1 MEPSHFAW
9 ARRQIKREGITQV
22 DFEYTPQEEEF
33 RRELRAW
40 LETNPLDGYD
50 PATFLHLDQD
60 ARFALQLKWQKQLY
74 LAGWVGVHWPRVYGG
89 RGATVMEQTIYRQE
103 MVRARMPE
111 VANFMGIRIA
121 GPTLIHWGTEEQKQR
136 YIPTIL
142 NGEEIWCQG
151 YSEPNA
157 GSDIASL
164 QTRAVEEGDDFVI
177 NGQKVWTSYAQYAR
191 YCLLLARTDPAVP
204 KHKGISC
211 FVVDMQTPGITIRPL
226 QQINGDAEFNE
237 VFFDNVRV
245 PTANLIGDKNQGWQ
259 VAMTTLMFERVTF
272 DVLSPVEAVIQQLID
287 VVKSG
292 AGSAF
297 AVAIDASVRQQVA
310 RFYTELQAIK
320 YTSLRQL
327 TRQLRGEPP
336 GPESSLVKLA
346 ASELNLRVVQFATAL
361 LGAAGQ
367 VVASSTQGNAGGYWM
382 HCALST
388 HLYTIAGGTSEI
400 QRSILG
406 ERVLGL
412 PKG

>member
-1 MEPSHFAW
+1 M
-9 ARRQIKREGITQV
+9 
-22 DFEYTPQEEEF
+22 DFDYSPQEQAF
-33 RRELRAW
+33 RQELRAW
-40 LETNPLDGYD
+40 LTANPPKGYD

-60 ARFALQLKWQKQLY
+60 ARFALQLDWQRQLHR
-74 LAGWVGVHWPRVYGG
+74 AGWVGIHWPKAYGG
-89 RGATVMEQTIYRQE
+89 RGATAMEQTIYLQE
-103 MVRARMPE
+103 MVRARLPE
-111 VANFMGIRIA
+111 IANFMGTRIA
-121 GPTLIHWGTEEQKQR
+121 GPTLIHWGTEAQKQR

-151 YSEPNA
+151 YSEPGA

-177 NGQKVWTSYAQYAR
+177 NGQKVWTSFAQYAR
-191 YCLLLARTDPAVP
+191 FCLLLARTDPAAP

-211 FVVDMQTPGITIRPL
+211 FVVDMQSPGITVRPL
-226 QQINGDAEFNE
+226 RQINGDAEFNE

-245 PTANLIGDKNQGWQ
+245 PKENLIGGKNQGWP
-259 VAMTTLMFERVTF
+259 VMLTTLMFERVTF
-272 DVLSPVEAVIQQLID
+272 DVLSPVESVITQLIK
-287 VVKSG
+287 VVKQE
-292 AGSAF
+292 AT
-297 AVAIDASVRQQVA
+297 IDAAVRQQVA
-310 RFYTELQAIK
+310 RFHIECQAIK

-336 GPESSLVKLA
+336 GPESSMVKLA
-346 ASELNLRVVQFATAL
+346 ASELNQRVVLFATAL
-361 LGAAGQ
+361 LGSAAQ
-367 VVASSTQGNAGGYWM
+367 VVSESEHDVDGSYWM

>member
-1 MEPSHFAW
+1 M
-9 ARRQIKREGITQV
+9 
-22 DFEYTPQEEEF
+22 DFEYTPHEEAF
-33 RRELRAW
+33 RQELRAW
-40 LETNPLDGYD
+40 LTANPPAGYD
-50 PATFLHLDQD
+50 SGTFLHLDQE
-60 ARFALQLKWQKQLY
+60 ARFVIQLTWQKQLY
-74 LAGWVGVHWPRVYGG
+74 RAGWVGIHWPKAYGG

-121 GPTLIHWGTEEQKQR
+121 GPTLIHWRTEEQKRR

-142 NGEEIWCQG
+142 IGEEIWCQG
-151 YSEPNA
+151 YSEPGA

-164 QTRAVEEGDDFVI
+164 QTRAVEEGDHFVI

-191 YCLLLARTDPAVP
+191 YCLLLARTDPTAP

-211 FVVDMQTPGITIRPL
+211 FIVDMQTPGITVRPL
-226 QQINGDAEFNE
+226 RQINGDAEFNE
-237 VFFDNVRV
+237 VFFDNVHV
-245 PTANLIGDKNQGWQ
+245 PKANLIGEKNQGWQ
-259 VAMTTLMFERVTF
+259 VTLTTLMFERVTF
-272 DVLSPVEAVIQQLID
+272 DVLSPVEAVIEQLIE
-287 VVKSG
+287 VVKVGTPG
-292 AGSAF
+292 AL
-297 AVAIDASVRQQVA
+297 AVHVDTSVRQQVA

-320 YTSLRQL
+320 YSSLRQL
-327 TRQLRGEPP
+327 TRQLQGNPP

-346 ASELNLRVVQFATAL
+346 ASELNVRVVQFATAL
-361 LGAAGQ
+361 LGQTGQ
-367 VVASSTQGNAGGYWM
+367 IVSKSEHGIDGGYWM

-400 QRSILG
+400 QRNILG

>member
-1 MEPSHFAW
+1 M
-9 ARRQIKREGITQV
+9 
-22 DFEYTPQEEEF
+22 DFEYTSQEENF
-33 RRELRAW
+33 RQELRAW
-40 LETNPLDGYD
+40 LETNPLHGYD
-50 PATFLHLDQD
+50 PVTFLHLEQD
-60 ARFALQLKWQKQLY
+60 ARFAIQLAWQKQLHR
-74 LAGWVGVHWPRVYGG
+74 AGWVGIHWPKAYGG

-111 VANFMGIRIA
+111 IANFMGTRIA
-121 GPTLIHWGTEEQKQR
+121 GPTLIHWGTEEQKKR

-151 YSEPNA
+151 YSEPGA
-157 GSDIASL
+157 GSDIAAL

-191 YCLLLARTDPAVP
+191 YCLLLARTDPTIP

-226 QQINGDAEFNE
+226 QQISGDAEFNE

-245 PTANLIGDKNQGWQ
+245 PKANLIGDKNQGWQ

-272 DVLSPVEAVIQQLID
+272 DVLSPVEAVIQQLIN
-287 VVKSG
+287 VVKQGEIETSVLG
-292 AGSAF
+292 GDST
-297 AVAIDASVRQQVA
+297 VRQQVA

-320 YTSLRQL
+320 YSSLRQL

-346 ASELNLRVVQFATAL
+346 ASELNQRVVLFAIAL
-361 LGAAGQ
+361 LGPASQ
-367 VVASSTQGNAGGYWM
+367 VVSQSVQGIDGSYWM

-400 QRSILG
+400 QHNILG

>member
-1 MEPSHFAW
+1 M
-9 ARRQIKREGITQV
+9 
-22 DFEYTPQEEEF
+22 DFDYTPQEETF
-33 RRELRAW
+33 RQELRAW
-40 LETNPLDGYD
+40 LTVNPLARYD

-60 ARFALQLKWQKQLY
+60 ARFAIQLNWQKQLHR
-74 LAGWVGVHWPRVYGG
+74 AGWVGIHWPKAYGG

-103 MVRARMPE
+103 MVRARLPE
-111 VANFMGIRIA
+111 IANFMGTRIA
-121 GPTLIHWGTEEQKQR
+121 GPTLIHWGTEEQKKR

-151 YSEPNA
+151 YSEPGA
-157 GSDIASL
+157 GSDIAAL

-191 YCLLLARTDPAVP
+191 FCLLLARTDPTAP

-211 FVVDMQTPGITIRPL
+211 FVVDMHTPGITVRPL
-226 QQINGDAEFNE
+226 RQINGDAEFNE

-245 PTANLIGDKNQGWQ
+245 PKANLIGDKNQGWQ

-272 DVLSPVEAVIQQLID
+272 DVLSPVEAVIEQLVD
-287 VVKSG
+287 VVKR
-292 AGSAF
+292 AA
-297 AVAIDASVRQQVA
+297 ADASVVDVDISVRQQVA
-310 RFYTELQAIK
+310 KFYIELQAIK
-320 YTSLRQL
+320 YSSLRQL

-346 ASELNLRVVQFATAL
+346 ASELNQRVVLFATAL
-361 LGAAGQ
+361 LGPASQ
-367 VVASSTQGNAGGYWM
+367 VVSQSEQGIDGSYWM
-382 HCALST
+382 HSALST

-400 QRSILG
+400 QRNILG

-412 PKG
+412 SKG

>member
-1 MEPSHFAW
+1 
-9 ARRQIKREGITQV
+9 V
-22 DFEYTPQEEEF
+22 DFEYTSQEEAF
-33 RRELRAW
+33 RQELRAW
-40 LETNPLDGYD
+40 LGANPLDGYD
-50 PATFLHLDQD
+50 SATFFHLDQD
-60 ARFALQLKWQKQLY
+60 ARFTLQLNWQKQLHR
-74 LAGWVGVHWPRVYGG
+74 AGWVGIHWPKAYGG

-121 GPTLIHWGTEEQKQR
+121 GPTLIHWGTEKQKQR

-142 NGEEIWCQG
+142 NGDEIWCQG
-151 YSEPNA
+151 YSEPGA

-191 YCLLLARTDPAVP
+191 YCLLLARTDSDVP

-211 FVVDMQTPGITIRPL
+211 LVVDMRTSGITVRPL
-226 QQINGDAEFNE
+226 RQINGDAEFNE
-237 VFFDNVRV
+237 VFFDNVHV
-245 PTANLIGDKNQGWQ
+245 PKANLIGEKNQGWQ

-272 DVLSPVEAVIQQLID
+272 DVLSPVEAALQQLIE
-287 VVKSG
+287 VVKLG
-292 AGSAF
+292 ASSVL
-297 AVAIDASVRQQVA
+297 AVNVDASVRQQVA

-320 YTSLRQL
+320 YSSLRQL
-327 TRQLRGEPP
+327 TRQLRGDPP

-361 LGAAGQ
+361 FGSAGQ
-367 VVASSTQGNAGGYWM
+367 VVSGSERGIDSGYWM

-388 HLYTIAGGTSEI
+388 HLFTIAGGTSEI
-400 QRSILG
+400 QRNILG

>member
-1 MEPSHFAW
+1 M
-9 ARRQIKREGITQV
+9 
-22 DFEYTPQEEEF
+22 DFDYSPQEEAF

-40 LETNPLDGYD
+40 LAANPLEGYD
-50 PATFLHLDQD
+50 PEGFLRLGQD
-60 ARFALQLKWQKQLY
+60 ARFAIQLAWQKQLHR
-74 LAGWVGVHWPRVYGG
+74 AGWVGVHWPTAYGG

-121 GPTLIHWGTEEQKQR
+121 GPTLIHWGTEGQKRR
-136 YIPTIL
+136 YIPAIL
-142 NGEEIWCQG
+142 DGEEIWCQG
-151 YSEPNA
+151 YSEPGA

-177 NGQKVWTSYAQYAR
+177 DGQKVWTSYAQYAR
-191 YCLLLARTDPAVP
+191 FCLLLARTDPTAP

-211 FVVDMQTPGITIRPL
+211 FVVDMRTPGITVRPL
-226 QQINGDAEFNE
+226 RQINGDEEFNE
-237 VFFDNVRV
+237 VFFDDVRV
-245 PTANLIGDKNQGWQ
+245 PRANLIGEKNQGWQ

-272 DVLSPVEAVIQQLID
+272 DVLSPVEAVIDQLID
-287 VVKSG
+287 VVRRAATG
-292 AGSAF
+292 APVVG
-297 AVAIDASVRQQVA
+297 VDASVRQQVA

-320 YTSLRQL
+320 YSSLRQL
-327 TRQLRGEPP
+327 TRQLRGDPP

-367 VVASSTQGNAGGYWM
+367 VVSEGGRGVDGGYLA
-382 HCALST
+382 HCALSA

-400 QRSILG
+400 QRNILG

>member
-1 MEPSHFAW
+1 M
-9 ARRQIKREGITQV
+9 
-22 DFEYTPQEEEF
+22 DFDYTPQEEAF
-33 RRELRAW
+33 RQELRAW
-40 LETNPLDGYD
+40 LKANPPGGYD
-50 PATFLHLDQD
+50 PTTFLHLDQD
-60 ARFALQLKWQKQLY
+60 VRFTIQLNWQKQLHRD
-74 LAGWVGVHWPRVYGG
+74 GWIGIHWPKTYGG
-89 RGATVMEQTIYRQE
+89 RGATAMEQAIYRQE

-121 GPTLIHWGTEEQKQR
+121 GPTLIHWGTEEQKRR

-151 YSEPNA
+151 YSEPGA

-164 QTRAVEEGDDFVI
+164 QTRAGEQGDDFVI

-191 YCLLLARTDPAVP
+191 FCLLLARTDPAAP

-211 FVVDMQTPGITIRPL
+211 FVIDMRTPGITVRPL
-226 QQINGDAEFNE
+226 RQINGDAEFNE
-237 VFFDNVRV
+237 VFFDNVHV
-245 PTANLIGDKNQGWQ
+245 AKTNLIGEKNQGWQ

-272 DVLSPVEAVIQQLID
+272 DVLSPVEAVIQQLIEA
-287 VVKSG
+287 VKRGKQETGVLDGTST
-292 AGSAF
+292 
-297 AVAIDASVRQQVA
+297 VRQQVA

-320 YTSLRQL
+320 YSNLRQL
-327 TRQLRGEPP
+327 TRQLRGDPP
-336 GPESSLVKLA
+336 GPESSLVKLV

-361 LGAAGQ
+361 LGPAGQ
-367 VVASSTQGNAGGYWM
+367 VTSKGDQGIDGGYWM

-388 HLYTIAGGTSEI
+388 HVFTIAGGTSEI
-400 QRSILG
+400 QRNILG

>member
-1 MEPSHFAW
+1 M
-9 ARRQIKREGITQV
+9 
-22 DFEYTPQEEEF
+22 DFEYTPHEEAF
-33 RRELRAW
+33 RQELRTW
-40 LETNPLDGYD
+40 LAANPPEGYD
-50 PATFLHLDQD
+50 PETFLSLDQE
-60 ARFALQLKWQKQLY
+60 ARFVIQLNWQKQLY
-74 LAGWVGVHWPRVYGG
+74 RAGWVGIHWPKAYGG

-121 GPTLIHWGTEEQKQR
+121 GPTLIHWGTEEQKRR

-151 YSEPNA
+151 YSEPGA

-164 QTRAVEEGDDFVI
+164 QTRAVEEGDHFVI

-191 YCLLLARTDPAVP
+191 YCLLLARTDPTAP

-211 FVVDMQTPGITIRPL
+211 FIVDMQTPGITVRPL
-226 QQINGDAEFNE
+226 RQINGDAEFNE

-245 PTANLIGDKNQGWQ
+245 PKANLIGEKNQGWQ
-259 VAMTTLMFERVTF
+259 VALTTLMFERVTF
-272 DVLSPVEAVIQQLID
+272 DVLSPVEAVIERLIA
-287 VVKSG
+287 VVKQG
-292 AGSAF
+292 EAGTRAPD
-297 AVAIDASVRQQVA
+297 VDAAVRQQVA

-320 YTSLRQL
+320 YSSLRQL
-327 TRQLRGEPP
+327 TRQLRGDPP

-361 LGAAGQ
+361 LGAPGP
-367 VVASSTQGNAGGYWM
+367 VVSGSEQGVDGGYWM

-388 HLYTIAGGTSEI
+388 HLFTIAGGTSEI
-400 QRSILG
+400 QRNILG

>member
-1 MEPSHFAW
+1 M
-9 ARRQIKREGITQV
+9 
-22 DFEYTPQEEEF
+22 DFDYTPQEEAF
-33 RRELRAW
+33 RQELRAW
-40 LETNPLDGYD
+40 LEANLLEGYH

-60 ARFALQLKWQKQLY
+60 ARFTIQLNWQKQLHR
-74 LAGWVGVHWPRVYGG
+74 AGWVGVHWPRAYGG

-103 MVRARMPE
+103 MVRAQMPE

-121 GPTLIHWGTEEQKQR
+121 GPTLIHWGTEEQKKR

-151 YSEPNA
+151 YSEPGA

-164 QTRAVEEGDDFVI
+164 QTRAVEEGDGFVI

-191 YCLLLARTDPAVP
+191 FCLLLARTDPTVP

-211 FVVDMQTPGITIRPL
+211 LVVDMQTPGITVRPL
-226 QQINGDAEFNE
+226 RQINGDAEFNE
-237 VFFDNVRV
+237 VFFENVHV
-245 PTANLIGDKNQGWQ
+245 PKANLIGEKDQGWQ

-272 DVLSPVEAVIQQLID
+272 DVLSPVEAVMQQLID
-287 VVKSG
+287 AVKPG
-292 AGSAF
+292 ATAASVDSA
-297 AVAIDASVRQQVA
+297 VRQQVA
-310 RFYTELQAIK
+310 HFYTELQAIK
-320 YTSLRQL
+320 YSSLRQL
-327 TRQLRGEPP
+327 TRQLRGDPP

-361 LGAAGQ
+361 LGPLGQ
-367 VVASSTQGNAGGYWM
+367 VMSQRDFGIDGGYWT

-388 HLYTIAGGTSEI
+388 HLFTIAGGTSEI
-400 QRSILG
+400 QRNILG

>member
-1 MEPSHFAW
+1 
-9 ARRQIKREGITQV
+9 V
-22 DFEYTPQEEEF
+22 DFDDTPQEEAF
-33 RRELRAW
+33 RQELRAW
-40 LETNPLDGYD
+40 LAANPLEGYD
-50 PATFLHLDQD
+50 PERFLHLEQD
-60 ARFALQLKWQKQLY
+60 ARFAIQRNWQKQLHR
-74 LAGWVGVHWPRVYGG
+74 AGWVGIHWPTAYGG
-89 RGATVMEQTIYRQE
+89 RGATVMEQTIYRHE
-103 MVRARMPE
+103 MVHARMPE

-142 NGEEIWCQG
+142 NGEEIWFQG
-151 YSEPNA
+151 YSEPGA

-191 YCLLLARTDPAVP
+191 FCLLLARTDLTAP

-211 FVVDMQTPGITIRPL
+211 FVVDMQTPGITVRPL
-226 QQINGDAEFNE
+226 RQINGDAEFNE

-245 PTANLIGDKNQGWQ
+245 PKANLIGEKNQGWQ

-272 DVLSPVEAVIQQLID
+272 DVLSPVEAVIEQLIA
-287 VVKSG
+287 VVKQGG
-292 AGSAF
+292 AGTL
-297 AVAIDASVRQQVA
+297 AVDVDATVRQQVA

-320 YTSLRQL
+320 YSSLRQL
-327 TRQLRGEPP
+327 TRQLQGDAP

-367 VVASSTQGNAGGYWM
+367 VISASEQGVDGGYWM

-388 HLYTIAGGTSEI
+388 HLFTIAGGTSEI
-400 QRSILG
+400 QRNILG

>member
-1 MEPSHFAW
+1 
-9 ARRQIKREGITQV
+9 V
-22 DFEYTPQEEEF
+22 DFEYTPQEEAF
-33 RRELRAW
+33 RWELRAW
-40 LETNPLDGYD
+40 LAANPLEGYD
-50 PATFLHLDQD
+50 PETFLHLNQD
-60 ARFALQLKWQKQLY
+60 ARFAIQLAWQKQLHR
-74 LAGWVGVHWPRVYGG
+74 AGWVGIHWPKAYGG

-121 GPTLIHWGTEEQKQR
+121 GPTLIHWGTEEQKKR
-136 YIPTIL
+136 YIPAIL
-142 NGEEIWCQG
+142 NGEEVWCQG
-151 YSEPNA
+151 YSEPGA

-164 QTRAVEEGDDFVI
+164 QTRAVEDGDDFVVD
-177 NGQKVWTSYAQYAR
+177 GQKVWTSYAQYAR

-211 FVVDMQTPGITIRPL
+211 FVVDMQTPGITVRPL
-226 QQINGDAEFNE
+226 RQINGDAEFNE

-245 PTANLIGDKNQGWQ
+245 PKANLIGEKNHGWQ

-287 VVKSG
+287 VVRR
-292 AGSAF
+292 AAT
-297 AVAIDASVRQQVA
+297 DASVVGVDTAVRQQVA

-320 YTSLRQL
+320 YSSLRQL
-327 TRQLRGEPP
+327 TRQLRGDPP

-361 LGAAGQ
+361 LGSAGQ
-367 VVASSTQGNAGGYWM
+367 VISAESEQGVDGGYWT

-388 HLYTIAGGTSEI
+388 HLFIIAGGTSEI
-400 QRSILG
+400 QRNILG

>member
-1 MEPSHFAW
+1 
-9 ARRQIKREGITQV
+9 V
-22 DFEYTPQEEEF
+22 DFDYTPQEEAF
-33 RRELRAW
+33 RQKLRAW
-40 LETNPLDGYD
+40 VAVNPLDGYD
-50 PATFLHLDQD
+50 PTTFLHLDQD
-60 ARFALQLKWQKQLY
+60 ARFAIQLDWQRKLHR
-74 LAGWVGVHWPRVYGG
+74 AGWVGIHWPIAYGG

-103 MVRARMPE
+103 MVRARVPE

-121 GPTLIHWGTEEQKQR
+121 GPTLIHWGTEEQKHR
-136 YIPTIL
+136 YIPPIL
-142 NGEEIWCQG
+142 NGDEIWCQG
-151 YSEPNA
+151 YSEPGA

-164 QTRAVEEGDDFVI
+164 QTRAVEAGDDFVI

-191 YCLLLARTDPAVP
+191 YCLLLARTDPTAP

-211 FVVDMQTPGITIRPL
+211 LIVDMQTPGITIRPL

-245 PTANLIGDKNQGWQ
+245 PKANLIGDKNQGWQ

-272 DVLSPVEAVIQQLID
+272 DVLSPVETVILQLID
-287 VVKSG
+287 AVKQRETNVLALG
-292 AGSAF
+292 
-297 AVAIDASVRQQVA
+297 VDTSVRQQVA

-327 TRQLRGEPP
+327 TRQLRGDPP

-361 LGAAGQ
+361 LGPASQ
-367 VVASSTQGNAGGYWM
+367 VVSQSKQGIDGGYWM
-382 HCALST
+382 HCALSA

-400 QRSILG
+400 QRNILG
-406 ERVLGL
+406 ERMLGL

>member
-1 MEPSHFAW
+1 
-9 ARRQIKREGITQV
+9 V
-22 DFEYTPQEEEF
+22 DFEYTLQEETF
-33 RRELRAW
+33 RQELRAW
-40 LETNPLDGYD
+40 LEVNPLDGYD

-60 ARFALQLKWQKQLY
+60 ERFAIQLAWQKKLY
-74 LAGWVGVHWPRVYGG
+74 RAGWVGIHWPKAYGG

-103 MVRARMPE
+103 MVRAQMPE

-142 NGEEIWCQG
+142 NAEEIWCQG

-191 YCLLLARTDPAVP
+191 FCLLLARTDPGAP

-211 FVVDMQTPGITIRPL
+211 FVVDMRTPGVTVRPL
-226 QQINGDAEFNE
+226 RQINGDAEFNE
-237 VFFDNVRV
+237 VFFDNVHV
-245 PTANLIGDKNQGWQ
+245 PKANLVGEKNQGWQ

-272 DVLSPVEAVIQQLID
+272 DVLSPVEAVIQRLIE
-287 VVKSG
+287 VVKKAA
-292 AGSAF
+292 AGTL
-297 AVAIDASVRQQVA
+297 VVEIDAAVRQQVA
-310 RFYTELQAIK
+310 RFYVELQAIK
-320 YTSLRQL
+320 YSSLRQL

-346 ASELNLRVVQFATAL
+346 ASEMNMRVVQFATAL

-367 VVASSTQGNAGGYWM
+367 VLSGSEQGISDGYWM

-400 QRSILG
+400 QRTILG

>member
-1 MEPSHFAW
+1 M
-9 ARRQIKREGITQV
+9 
-22 DFEYTPQEEEF
+22 DFEYTPQEEAF
-33 RRELRAW
+33 RQELRAW
-40 LETNPLDGYD
+40 LAANPLDGYD
-50 PATFLHLDQD
+50 PGTFLHLGQD
-60 ARFALQLKWQKQLY
+60 ARFALQLHWQKQLHR
-74 LAGWVGVHWPRVYGG
+74 AGWVGVHWPQAYGG

-103 MVRARMPE
+103 MVRARRPE
-111 VANFMGIRIA
+111 IANFMGVRIA
-121 GPTLIHWGTEEQKQR
+121 GPTLIHWGTEEQKKR

-177 NGQKVWTSYAQYAR
+177 SGQKVWTSYAQYAR
-191 YCLLLARTDPAVP
+191 FCLLLARTDAAAP

-211 FVVDMQTPGITIRPL
+211 FIVDMQTPGITVRPL
-226 QQINGDAEFNE
+226 RQINGDAEFNE
-237 VFFDNVRV
+237 VFFDSVRV
-245 PTANLIGDKNQGWQ
+245 PKTNLIGEKNQGWQ

-272 DVLSPVEAVIQQLID
+272 DVLSPVEAVIAQVID
-287 VVKSG
+287 MVRERGKEPCPLG
-292 AGSAF
+292 G
-297 AVAIDASVRQQVA
+297 DAAERQQVA

-320 YTSLRQL
+320 YSSLRQL
-327 TRQLRGEPP
+327 TRQLRGDPP

-367 VVASSTQGNAGGYWM
+367 VMAKSELGIDGGYWM
-382 HCALST
+382 HCALSP
-388 HLYTIAGGTSEI
+388 HLFTIAGGTSEI
-400 QRSILG
+400 QRNILG

>member
-1 MEPSHFAW
+1 
-9 ARRQIKREGITQV
+9 V
-22 DFEYTPQEEEF
+22 DFAYTPHEEAF
-33 RRELRAW
+33 RQELRTW
-40 LETNPLDGYD
+40 LAANPPAGYD
-50 PATFLHLDQD
+50 PETFLYLDQE
-60 ARFALQLKWQKQLY
+60 ARFVIQLSWQKQLY
-74 LAGWVGVHWPRVYGG
+74 RAGWVGIHWPKAYGG
-89 RGATVMEQTIYRQE
+89 RGATVMEQSIYRQE

-121 GPTLIHWGTEEQKQR
+121 GPTLIHWGTEEQKRR

-151 YSEPNA
+151 YSEPGA

-164 QTRAVEEGDDFVI
+164 QTRAVEEGDHFVI

-191 YCLLLARTDPAVP
+191 YCLLLARTDPTAP

-211 FVVDMQTPGITIRPL
+211 FIVDMQTPGITVRPL
-226 QQINGDAEFNE
+226 RQINGDAEFNE

-245 PTANLIGDKNQGWQ
+245 PKANLIGEKNQGWQ
-259 VAMTTLMFERVTF
+259 VALTTLMFERVTF
-272 DVLSPVEAVIQQLID
+272 DVLSPVEAVIEQLIE
-287 VVKSG
+287 VVKVGTPG
-292 AGSAF
+292 AL
-297 AVAIDASVRQQVA
+297 AVHVDTSVRQQVA

-320 YTSLRQL
+320 YSSLRQL
-327 TRQLRGEPP
+327 TRQLQGNPP

-346 ASELNLRVVQFATAL
+346 ASELNVRVVQFATAL
-361 LGAAGQ
+361 LGQTGQ
-367 VVASSTQGNAGGYWM
+367 IVSKSEHGIDGGYWM

-400 QRSILG
+400 QRTILG

>member
-1 MEPSHFAW
+1 M
-9 ARRQIKREGITQV
+9 
-22 DFEYTPQEEEF
+22 DFDYTSQEETF
-33 RRELRAW
+33 RQEIRAW
-40 LETNPLDGYD
+40 LAANPPEGYD
-50 PATFLHLDQD
+50 PGTFLHLDLD
-60 ARFALQLKWQKQLY
+60 ARFALQLDWQRKLY
-74 LAGWVGVHWPRVYGG
+74 RAGWVGIHWPKAYGG

-103 MVRARMPE
+103 MVRARLPE

-151 YSEPNA
+151 YSEPGA

-164 QTRAVEEGDDFVI
+164 QTRADEEGDDFVL

-191 YCLLLARTDPAVP
+191 FCLLLARTDPAAP
-204 KHKGISC
+204 KHQGISC
-211 FVVDMQTPGITIRPL
+211 FVVDMHTPGITVRPL
-226 QQINGDAEFNE
+226 RQINGDAEFNE

-245 PTANLIGDKNQGWQ
+245 PKGNLIGAKNQGWQ

-272 DVLSPVEAVIQQLID
+272 DVLSPVEAVLEQLIA
-287 VVKSG
+287 VVKR
-292 AGSAF
+292 
-297 AVAIDASVRQQVA
+297 AVTDRDTVVVDTSVRQQVA
-310 RFYTELQAIK
+310 RFYTELQAVK
-320 YTSLRQL
+320 YSSLRQL
-327 TRQLRGEPP
+327 TRQLRGNPP

-346 ASELNLRVVQFATAL
+346 ASELNQRVVLFATAL
-361 LGAAGQ
+361 LGSAGQ
-367 VVASSTQGNAGGYWM
+367 VVSGSEQAIDGGYWM

-400 QRSILG
+400 QRNIIG

>member
-1 MEPSHFAW
+1 M
-9 ARRQIKREGITQV
+9 
-22 DFEYTPQEEEF
+22 DFDYTPQEEAC
-33 RRELRAW
+33 RQELRAW
-40 LETNPLDGYD
+40 LLANSPEGYD
-50 PATFLHLDQD
+50 PVAFPHLDQD
-60 ARFALQLKWQKQLY
+60 ARFAIQLNWQKQLY
-74 LAGWVGVHWPRVYGG
+74 RAGWVGIHWPKAYGG

-121 GPTLIHWGTEEQKQR
+121 GPTLIHWGTEEQKRR

-142 NGEEIWCQG
+142 NGDEIWCQG
-151 YSEPNA
+151 YSEPGA

-164 QTRAVEEGDDFVI
+164 RTRAVEEGDDFVI

-191 YCLLLARTDPAVP
+191 FCLLLARTDPAAP

-211 FVVDMQTPGITIRPL
+211 FVVDMRTPGITVRPL
-226 QQINGDAEFNE
+226 RQINGDAEFNE

-245 PTANLIGDKNQGWQ
+245 PKVSLIGEKNQGWQ

-272 DVLSPVEAVIQQLID
+272 DVLSPVEAVIEQLID
-287 VVKSG
+287 VVRRAATEASG
-292 AGSAF
+292 
-297 AVAIDASVRQQVA
+297 VRVDASVRQQVA

-320 YTSLRQL
+320 HSSLRQL

-346 ASELNLRVVQFATAL
+346 ASELHVRVVQFTTAL
-361 LGAAGQ
+361 LGPAGQ
-367 VVASSTQGNAGGYWM
+367 VISGSDQGIDGGYWM

-388 HLYTIAGGTSEI
+388 RLFTIAGGTSEI
-400 QRSILG
+400 QRNILG

-412 PKG
+412 PKA